1 MKTVIVAFGV
11 DADDGEMAEEIVADR
26 LTGIGLTWQ
35 GRSDTSR
42 TPDPICAFTVL
53 PVTQLLQE
61 AIAGLAA
68 VPGTR
73 HPSENGDGDH

>member
-26 LTGIGLTWQ
+26 LTGMGLTWQ
-35 GRSDTSR
+35 GRPDASASD
-42 TPDPICAFTVL
+42 PVCAFTVL
-53 PVTQLLQE
+53 PVTQLLQD
-61 AIAGLAA
+61 AIRGVATP
-68 VPGTR
+68 VPDTR